1 VYGLGFK
8 ATLMVPVA
16 QTAVAGAQ
24 YCIGD
29 AETWRKVCENLA
41 AIVAELDRTF
51 VPEPPPARLQ
61 SGTIRTGNAGLA
73 GGRTAGATGLST
85 GP

>member
-1 VYGLGFK
+1 MYKVYGLGFK

-24 YCIGD
+24 YSIGD

-51 VPEPPPARLQ
+51 VPALEAA
-61 SGTIRTGNAGLA
+61 AGPSPEWYDPN
-73 GGRTAGATGLST
+73 R
-85 GP
+85 